1 MKRRPRPL
9 VVTTAL
15 PTLAALVSAGLVEG
29 CRPKEPFRTA
39 NPPPPPPPRSADAG
53 TAHLPPTPI
62 DPSNLPIAPAGAIAP
77 VHPVP
82 APAPRMDLQGATAPA
97 PSAAIPAAPAP
108 SAVAA
113 QANAEAQADS
123 VWGARPSAAARPMI
137 VHNHPPGTPC
147 TPIARAELERAV
159 TNAPR

>member
-39 NPPPPPPPRSADAG
+39 NPPPPPPPQSADAG

-62 DPSNLPIAPAGAIAP
+62 DPNNLPIAPAGAIAP
-77 VHPVP
+77 VRPVPMP
-82 APAPRMDLQGATAPA
+82 APAPAPAPA
-97 PSAAIPAAPAP
+97 PSAAIPAAPAA

-113 QANAEAQADS
+113 QANAEAHADS
-123 VWGARPSAAARPMI
+123 VWGARPSATARPMI
-137 VHNHPPGTPC
+137 VHNHAPGTPC
-147 TPIARAELERAV
+147 TPIDRAELERAV
-159 TNAPR
+159 ANTPR